1 MDLSLA
7 ILHHFAAFGIVAAL
21 SIEVTMLRGT
31 LDGPRLLRL
40 SRVDLFYALAAG
52 LVLLAGIGRVLLGPK
67 GTAFYVGNPVFW
79 IKMALIALIAAMSIA
94 PTLRYLRW
102 ARTAR
107 TDPLFAPAPGEVAQT
122 RRLVFWQAHLVLFV
136 LVAAAVMARGI
147 GL

>member
-1 MDLSLA
+1 MDLFLA

-79 IKMALIALIAAMSIA
+79 IKMALIALIAAMSIP

-107 TDPLFAPAPGEVAQT
+107 ADPLFAPAPGEVAQT
-122 RRLVFWQAHLVLFV
+122 RRLVFWQAHGVLFV